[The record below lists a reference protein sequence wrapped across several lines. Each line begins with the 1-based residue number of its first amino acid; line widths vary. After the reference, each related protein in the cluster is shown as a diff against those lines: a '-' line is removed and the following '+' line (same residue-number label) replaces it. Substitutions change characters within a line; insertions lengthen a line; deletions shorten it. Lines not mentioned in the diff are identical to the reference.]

1 MNPLLISGWGNSI
14 TVDKRRLII
23 TNRPENKTQIFYPH
37 QIPYDSIIIDGHSGN
52 ISFDAIRWIIKHDMV
67 ISTLNW
73 NGNLLSVT
81 LPKEPVSARLRF
93 KQYEAYTNNRR
104 RSAIGASIIREK
116 VKQSINLL
124 NELLSYYP
132 EIKAERLDVE
142 HLNNYNSLLMA
153 EGKEAIAYW
162 ENLKIVFNKLYPEFN
177 FTGRNGR
184 RHSWNMNASDEVN
197 ALLNYGY
204 GLLESEIRRD
214 ISAVGLDNAISFVHE
229 LKDSRSSLVYDLQE
243 LFRFLIDLS
252 VIQVLEEKKIKKTDF
267 IVTESY
273 SLRLRESGAS
283 ALIEKVRINLNSTA
297 KFRGKNYSYSNILY
311 ENIANFAKSILNDE
325 PTEFNI
331 PFITLKSL
339 DTDSTRE
346 KILNMTP
353 EERRKLGIRRNT
365 LFYMKKNIKAG
376 KRIKIYKKTSHIV
389 AD

>member
-1 MNPLLISGWGNSI
+1 MNPLLITGWGNSI
-14 TVDKRRLII
+14 TIDKRRLII
-23 TNRPENKTQIFYPH
+23 TNKPEAKTQIFYPH

-73 NGNLLSVT
+73 NGQLLSVT

-93 KQYEAYTNNRR
+93 KQYEAYTDSRR
-104 RSAIGASIIREK
+104 RSAIGASIIKEK

-124 NELLSYYP
+124 NELSNYYP
-132 EIKAERLDVE
+132 EIDAEKLNVE
-142 HLNNYNSLLMA
+142 HLNNYKSLLTV
-153 EGKEAIAYW
+153 EGNEAIAYW
-162 ENLKIVFNKLYPEFN
+162 DNLRMIFNKLYPEFN

-243 LFRFLIDLS
+243 LFRWLCDLS
-252 VIQVLEEKKIKKTDF
+252 VIQLLEEKKIKKSDF

-273 SLRLRESGAS
+273 CLRLRESGAKM
-283 ALIEKVRINLNSTA
+283 LLEKMRINFNSTA
-297 KFRGKNYSYSNILY
+297 EFKGKNYSYANILY
-311 ENIANFAKSILNDE
+311 ENIANFAKSILNDA
-325 PTEFNI
+325 PAEFNI
-331 PFITLKSL
+331 HFVELRRY
-339 DTDSTRE
+339 DTESMRE
-346 KILNMTP
+346 KILNITP
-353 EERRKLGIRRNT
+353 EEQRRLGLRRNT
-365 LFYMKKNIKAG
+365 LWYQKKHIREGRK
-376 KRIKIYKKTSHIV
+376 IKIYRKVRDKIG
-389 AD
+389 